1 VRIIS
6 TENLSLEQ
14 KKEIFELWNK
24 EYPKNLQYTDITEL
38 DDYLKKLKDQNHILL
53 VDKKNKIK
61 GWYSDFIRGN
71 ERWFL
76 LILDSA
82 IQGKKYGTQI
92 IDLGK
97 EINDELNGW
106 VISSKGYLKAN
117 GEAYNS
123 PIPFYKKIGFKIFDQ
138 TKLNTDKISAI
149 KIQWAKTVNT
159 NG

>member
-1 VRIIS
+1 MD
-6 TENLSLEQ
+6 E
-14 KKEIFELWNK
+14 
-24 EYPKNLQYTDITEL
+24 
-38 DDYLKKLKDQNHILL
+38 
-53 VDKKNKIK
+53 KNKIK

-106 VISSKGYLKAN
+106 VISSKGYWLFRSDGATCF
-117 GEAYNS
+117 G
-123 PIPFYKKIGFKIFDQ
+123 Q
-138 TKLNTDKISAI
+138 TVPL
-149 KIQWAKTVNT
+149 
-159 NG
+159 